1 MIDYFKLPGKINEIT
16 VKQPNQ
22 HEGNVKINTIYPT
35 GKIWKG
41 HYFSHILIKIEAIP
55 NEGYQFVRWEKG
67 NLPKNYKRRDMDES
81 EIKNVLDLF
90 DKKELELRRL

>member
-22 HEGNVKINTIYPT
+22 HEGYVKINTIYPT

-41 HYFSHILIKIEAIP
+41 HYLSHLPIKIEAIP
-55 NEGYQFVRWEKG
+55 NEGYQFVRWKKG
-67 NLPKNYKRRDMDES
+67 NLPKNA
-81 EIKNVLDLF
+81 
-90 DKKELELRRL
+90 ELEIDTRKNKKFEPVFERISLDP